1 METVL
6 VTGGAGF
13 IGSWLCEDLVKDYHV
28 VCVDNF
34 ITGKLGNV
42 SRILKNR
49 NFTLLKHD
57 VSRPLK
63 YKGDIGYIFHL
74 SSPASPVDY
83 QKLPIE
89 TMLANS
95 FGTYNMLNLAK
106 AKGARFLLTS
116 TSEVYGDPKE
126 HPQRE
131 EYWGNVNPV
140 GPRSCYDESKRFA
153 EALAMSY
160 HRKERLDVRIVR
172 IFNTY
177 GPRMRADDGRAIPN
191 FISQALANS
200 PITVYGNGKQT
211 RSFCY
216 ITDLVRGLEKAMF
229 SDSSGEIFNLG
240 NPEEFTVLELA
251 NLVKKIAGS
260 KSEIIFK
267 DLPKDDPAKRKPD
280 ITKARKRLGW
290 SPEVGLEEGLK
301 KTIGEFGQK

>member
-13 IGSWLCEDLVKDYHV
+13 IGSWLCEDLVKNYHV

-34 ITGKLGNV
+34 ITGKSDNV
-42 SRILKNR
+42 LHLLRNK

-63 YKGDIGYIFHL
+63 HRGDIGYIFHL

-106 AKGARFLLTS
+106 EKGARFLLTS

-160 HRKERLDVRIVR
+160 HRKKNLDVRIAR

-177 GPRMRADDGRAIPN
+177 GPRMRRDDGRVIPN
-191 FISQALANS
+191 FIGQALANK
-200 PITVYGNGKQT
+200 PLTVYGNGKQT

-216 ITDLVRGLEKAMF
+216 ISDMVNGLKKVMF
-229 SDSSGEIFNLG
+229 SGSPGEIFNLG
-240 NPEEFTVLELA
+240 NPEEFTVLGLA
-251 NLVKKIAGS
+251 NIVKRIAKS
-260 KSEIIFK
+260 KSEIVFK
-267 DLPKDDPAKRKPD
+267 ELPKDDPVKRRPD

-301 KTIGEFGQK
+301 KTIGGFGQE

>member
-1 METVL
+1 
-6 VTGGAGF
+6 
-13 IGSWLCEDLVKDYHV
+13 
-28 VCVDNF
+28 
-34 ITGKLGNV
+34 
-42 SRILKNR
+42 
-49 NFTLLKHD
+49 
-57 VSRPLK
+57 
-63 YKGDIGYIFHL
+63 
-74 SSPASPVDY
+74 
-83 QKLPIE
+83 
-89 TMLANS
+89 
-95 FGTYNMLNLAK
+95 MLNLAK